1 MQSSTELT
9 VLGWSVVLLLV
20 HIVVQTLALI
30 GDCGPSY
37 ALSNRDGSRV
47 PGPVTQ
53 RLTRGLANF
62 LETYAAFVG
71 LALALAVS
79 GKAGGLGA
87 TGAVIWFWARLVYV
101 PVFAAGIP
109 MLRTLVWTVSVIG
122 LVMMLGRL
130 MG

>member
-9 VLGWSVVLLLV
+9 VLGWNVVLLLV

-30 GDCGPSY
+30 RDCGPSY

-47 PGPVTQ
+47 PGPVTH

-87 TGAVIWFWARLVYV
+87 TGAVIWFWPGWSMFPSLLPAFRCCAL
-101 PVFAAGIP
+101 
-109 MLRTLVWTVSVIG
+109 WS
-122 LVMMLGRL
+122 GRSR
-130 MG
+130 

>member
-30 GDCGPSY
+30 RDCGTGY

-47 PGPVTQ
+47 AGPVTQ

-71 LALALAVS
+71 LALALVVS

-87 TGAVIWFWARLVYV
+87 TGAVIWFWARVAYV

-109 MLRTLVWTVSVIG
+109 VLRTLVWTVSVIG

-130 MG
+130 IG